1 MQRRFRTR
9 YQLQTMRKLPVILL
23 VISAAALIAVGAT
36 RSSKSDISRN
46 LDTFASIYK
55 ALQTSYV
62 DTIDADKS
70 MNTAISAMLNEI
82 DPYTEYI
89 PESEQDE
96 FLTIS
101 TGEYGGIGAYIMQ
114 RPEGGVQVTEPRD
127 GTPSQKAG
135 LRPGDMFLVINGDSV
150 TNADSKTVSNML
162 RGQAGTDVKVTVKR
176 PYVTDSILDFTITRS
191 KIDINPVPYYGVER
205 GDIGYIQLTT
215 FNDKTY
221 EKTRDALKA
230 LKSNPAVK
238 SIVLDL
244 RGNGGGLLESA
255 VQVVSLFVP
264 KGTEVLRTR
273 GKGLQNERIYKT
285 PYQPVDT
292 DIPLAVLVN
301 SGSASSAEIVTGAL
315 QDLDR
320 AVIVGDRS
328 FGKGLVQST
337 RQLPYNGLL
346 KVTIAKYYIP
356 SGRLIQAIDYS
367 HRNADGSVGRIPDSL
382 TTVWHT
388 RAGREVRDGGGIT
401 PDLKVE
407 LPEGNRLLYNIIRD
421 NWSFD
426 FANRYAATHAT
437 IPPAEQFEVTDT
449 IFNEFKAFINPDKFK
464 YDRTTDLIMEQLE
477 KAVKTEGYLDTAVQ
491 AQMDTLKNLLRHD
504 LNHDLDL
511 NRKAISQYLAGE
523 IVERYY
529 SERGGII
536 QALKTDIEL
545 DSAAAV
551 LHSPERYRRI
561 LAPAKH

>member
-135 LRPGDMFLVINGDSV
+135 LRPGDMFLIINGDSV

-162 RGQAGTDVKVTVKR
+162 RGQAGTDVKLTVKR

-551 LHSPERYRRI
+551 LHSPERYRSI

>member
-1 MQRRFRTR
+1 MERGFRTR

-135 LRPGDMFLVINGDSV
+135 LRPGDMFLIINGDSV

-337 RQLPYNGLL
+337 RQLPYIGLL

-551 LHSPERYRRI
+551 LHSPERYRSI

>member
-1 MQRRFRTR
+1 MERGFHTR

-273 GKGLQNERIYKT
+273 GKGMQNERIYKT

-407 LPEGNRLLYNIIRD
+407 LPDGNRLLYNIIRD

>member
-1 MQRRFRTR
+1 MERGFRTR

-135 LRPGDMFLVINGDSV
+135 LRPGDMFLIINGDSV

-273 GKGLQNERIYKT
+273 GKGMQNERIYKT

-561 LAPAKH
+561 LAPVKH

>member
-1 MQRRFRTR
+1 MKSRRPSIFSRCIAGACVVA
-9 YQLQTMRKLPVILL
+9 L
-23 VISAAALIAVGAT
+23 AA
-36 RSSKSDISRN
+36 
-46 LDTFASIYK
+46 
-55 ALQTSYV
+55 
-62 DTIDADKS
+62 
-70 MNTAISAMLNEI
+70 TAISATRSNKAEIARNLDIFNAVYKELQTNYVDSIDSEKAVTTAIDAMLSTL
-82 DPYTEYI
+82 DPYTTYY
-89 PESEQDE
+89 PASDQDQ
-96 FLTIS
+96 LTQMTS
-101 TGEYGGIGAYIMQ
+101 GEYGGIGAYIMQ

-301 SGSASSAEIVTGAL
+301 SGSASSARFRT
-315 QDLDR
+315 
-320 AVIVGDRS
+320 
-328 FGKGLVQST
+328 ST
-337 RQLPYNGLL
+337 
-346 KVTIAKYYIP
+346 
-356 SGRLIQAIDYS
+356 
-367 HRNADGSVGRIPDSL
+367 
-382 TTVWHT
+382 
-388 RAGREVRDGGGIT
+388 
-401 PDLKVE
+401 
-407 LPEGNRLLYNIIRD
+407 
-421 NWSFD
+421 
-426 FANRYAATHAT
+426 
-437 IPPAEQFEVTDT
+437 
-449 IFNEFKAFINPDKFK
+449 
-464 YDRTTDLIMEQLE
+464 
-477 KAVKTEGYLDTAVQ
+477 
-491 AQMDTLKNLLRHD
+491 
-504 LNHDLDL
+504 
-511 NRKAISQYLAGE
+511 
-523 IVERYY
+523 
-529 SERGGII
+529 
-536 QALKTDIEL
+536 
-545 DSAAAV
+545 
-551 LHSPERYRRI
+551 
-561 LAPAKH
+561 AP